1 MEACHICFEEYK
13 EGDSIE
19 TTPCC
24 TKKFH
29 TKCLDK
35 LEKMVCPLCRAEL
48 PDPPK
53 PYNIGAIMPMID
65 IICCHSCD
73 SHEEEDSLTYHAVN
87 IMKKVNIKEML
98 TRLQY
103 TELKK
108 HQYLTAKML
117 EDYNCTNLNTVNSIL
132 NDVSDRNLSLCLDN
146 RVSYFLDYE
155 SHIYIT
161 DILLSQIT

>member
-65 IICCHSCD
+65 IICCHSCE
-73 SHEEEDSLTYHAVN
+73 SHEEEDSITYHAVN
-87 IMKKVNIKEML
+87 IMKKVDIKV
-98 TRLQY
+98 TKSQY
-103 TELKK
+103 IELKK

-117 EDYNCTNLNTVNSIL
+117 FDDLVNSLLCFSQRSIL
-132 NDVSDRNLSLCLDN
+132 
-146 RVSYFLDYE
+146 E
-155 SHIYIT
+155 
-161 DILLSQIT
+161 